1 MKTYFFTIILL
12 FIMFTEHHCYATG
25 ENNNEKG
32 VELDT
37 VRAVFYLDGKQ
48 VPYSV
53 IREKE
58 QKGEIGSGSGNSFSK
73 DAIRKYGEKFRYGV
87 YFLNSKKEEEK

>member
-53 IREKE
+53 IREK
-58 QKGEIGSGSGNSFSK
+58 
-73 DAIRKYGEKFRYGV
+73 
-87 YFLNSKKEEEK
+87 